1 MLRRRGF
8 GAAAEKAD
16 SLSMS
21 RFFSLDLSETCLVWI
36 CYVEPPS
43 PKFNT
48 LFADWVKASAAGRR
62 GITRPAQADSNLA
75 TVRNDFRAEGRGER
89 RGRSRIFRDFT
100 LACARAEPLAG
111 EQTRASRAQRSEGQP
126 AVARP
131 D

>member
-48 LFADWVKASAAGRR
+48 LFADWVKR
-62 GITRPAQADSNLA
+62 
-75 TVRNDFRAEGRGER
+75 
-89 RGRSRIFRDFT
+89 T
-100 LACARAEPLAG
+100 LAG
-111 EQTRASRAQRSEGQP
+111 TSSSTISQTTLESKGQNLVGIP
-126 AVARP
+126 RP
-131 D
+131 